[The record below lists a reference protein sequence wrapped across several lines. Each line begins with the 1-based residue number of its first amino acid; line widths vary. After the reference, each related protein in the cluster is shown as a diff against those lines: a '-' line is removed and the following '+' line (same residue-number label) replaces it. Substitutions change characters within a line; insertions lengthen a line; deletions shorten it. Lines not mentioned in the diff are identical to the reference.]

1 MDKFTD
7 EQLAYIN
14 NTDKTDTK
22 LIACAGSGKTRC
34 IIFKMHNLIKKKIF
48 KSSEVLMLTFSRF
61 TRDDFLNK
69 IRSLKIKTIDVDN
82 NIKTIDSFAK
92 LLIDENN
99 EIDVS
104 LLSFKLMEY
113 LEHVSIEEIL
123 SHPRLSKI
131 KIIFIDEAQDLNE
144 TQYKILMYLK
154 QKNNSLI
161 NMIGDPNQNIY
172 QFRHSLDKYLMDFEA
187 NVFNLTKN
195 FRSHDEIIN
204 FSKHLRPIKTLD
216 VKGVKGNIGAKPL
229 ILFHEDDNDF
239 KLNLVKIFTDAKDA
253 GIDLSEFAILAPTRG
268 RMKGFGKS
276 NGLCLVTNILCEN
289 NIKFEQFYEEA
300 TDETGTNITYCPK
313 KGHVNVLTCMGSKG
327 LEWNYVIL
335 IDADMCLINKRQFD
349 IEKHKHD
356 QYLLYVA
363 CSRAIKN
370 MIIFSKFDRNETNP
384 QFKLNPWFSEIPKQY
399 YILDNKYKI
408 PFKYPKIKNVNYGE
422 GEKIITK
429 LLDRLTEEK
438 LNKLYS
444 ICGYSQD
451 TDAKQITQIYDTD
464 FSKTLNSS
472 ILLGKYV
479 ENLFNIRY
487 MLNKGLPKKRFPDI
501 ENIIDSKHMITN
513 VHFMVNDWY
522 YANRDHFTWEKFE
535 NEKHLLDANLVSTI
549 ESKFDKNHDFDKHTI
564 VTEGYY
570 KYYVISSRETL
581 KANYEKY
588 LKTKNMKMLRTY
600 LFNIIVFKYSI
611 ETQHYFHIKMKGKK
625 FRNMLTDCSELFDQ
639 IENFAESTNLNFT
652 DFNVH
657 VENSTNKGEIDA
669 LEEVDGIKYIWEFKC
684 TSEISLKHVLQVMM
698 YNILYN
704 KLDCLEEN
712 ETYNLVIN
720 FINFLKG
727 EVINVK
733 IQLDHDKVATILQL
747 IL

>member
-69 IRSLKIKTIDVDN
+69 IKSLKIKTIDVDN

-113 LEHVSIEEIL
+113 LEQASIEEIL

-154 QKNNSLI
+154 QKNNSVI

-204 FSKHLRPIKTLD
+204 FSKHLRPIQTLD

-239 KLNLVKIFTDAKDA
+239 KLNLVKIFADAKAA
-253 GIDLSEFAILAPTRG
+253 GIDFSEFAILAPTRG
-268 RMKGFGKS
+268 RMKSFGKS
-276 NGLCLVTNILCEN
+276 NGLCLVTNILYEN

-300 TDETGTNITYCPK
+300 TDETSNNITYCPK

-335 IDADMCLINKRQFD
+335 IDADICLINKRQFD
-349 IEKHKHD
+349 QEKHKHD

-363 CSRAIKN
+363 CSRAINN
-370 MIIFSKFDRNETNP
+370 MIIFSKFDKSESNP
-384 QFKLNPWFSEIPKQY
+384 QFKLNPWFSVIPKNY
-399 YILDNKYKI
+399 YTLDNKYNI
-408 PFKYPKIKNVNYGE
+408 PFKYPKITNVNYGE

-429 LLDRLTEEK
+429 LLDRVTEEN

-444 ICGYSQD
+444 ICGYSQNPE
-451 TDAKQITQIYDTD
+451 AKQITQIYDID

-487 MLNKGLPKKRFPDI
+487 MMNRGLPKKRFSDI

-513 VHFMVNDWY
+513 VHYFVNEWY
-522 YANRDHFTWEKFE
+522 YANRDHYTWEKFE
-535 NEKHLLDANLVSTI
+535 NEKHMLDKNVVSTI
-549 ESKFDKNHDFDKHTI
+549 EAKFDKNHDFNKHTI
-564 VTEGYY
+564 VTEGYF
-570 KYYVISSRETL
+570 KYYVISSRDIIKT
-581 KANYEKY
+581 NYEKY
-588 LKTKNMKMLRTY
+588 LKTKSMKMLRTY
-600 LFNIIVFKYSI
+600 LFNILVIKYSI

-625 FRNMLTDCSELFDQ
+625 FKSMLTDCSELFDH
-639 IENFAESTNLNFT
+639 IEEFAESTNINFT
-652 DFNVH
+652 DFNIS
-657 VENSTNKGEIDA
+657 VENSINKGEIDA
-669 LEEVDGIKYIWEFKC
+669 LEEIDGKKYIWEFKC

-698 YNILYN
+698 YNILFN

-712 ETYNLVIN
+712 ETYDLVIN

-727 EVINVK
+727 EIVNIK
-733 IQLDHDKVATILQL
+733 IQLDRDKVANILQL
-747 IL
+747 II